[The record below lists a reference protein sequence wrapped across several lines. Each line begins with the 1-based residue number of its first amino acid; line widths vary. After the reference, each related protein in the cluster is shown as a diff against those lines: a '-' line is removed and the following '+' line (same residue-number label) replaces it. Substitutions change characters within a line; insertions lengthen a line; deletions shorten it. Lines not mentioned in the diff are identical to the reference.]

1 MCWTNDKRRLEAEE
15 DYRQAE
21 RAMEAQRDAA
31 YSHIA
36 GLGAGAANRER
47 WQNQYM
53 NEYSDD
59 LAEALGRAKR
69 SAFRDFKN
77 RGLITS
83 SDRDTTLGVIEA
95 DKVAEQARLQGLAQ
109 VFSTGAQAQA
119 RMAQRR
125 QELKDDDPV
134 EYNISGRDWGGM
146 KTQAEQAGS
155 EYGAYR
161 PQTGDLGNLDMAQE
175 TAPTFFSNYDQ
186 TATGGVEGI
195 TPTGSVSRQGGAGAS
210 SRGFP
215 ERLTVRDPLSRGS
228 ARIRRA

>member
-36 GLGAGAANRER
+36 GLGAGAAKRER